1 MYLPIWTLKAVLHM
15 LFLNPYIQYNSCILV
30 MCTLLQFQ
38 QDTSWSYACYAP
50 GLIGLK
56 LPPWCSHEPLFFIR
70 SPKTHSPS
78 SQLIHKTKSKFEKK
92 LDVLFDVVIFISV
105 NTVQGWNIAK
115 VTFVMSFIANT
126 PKNSPWKFFYK
137 LLASFCIRVIW
148 FMYCFVWQKRI
159 NQFLLFHKV
168 GRYVT
173 IFVFQTVIWTMH
185 YSTRILATLI
195 HFNLDMLGLF
205 L

>member
-38 QDTSWSYACYAP
+38 QDTSWSYACCAP

-92 LDVLFDVVIFISV
+92 LDMLFVVVVFISV
-105 NTVQGWNIAK
+105 NSVQGCNITTA
-115 VTFVMSFIANT
+115 TFVVSFIAHT
-126 PKNSPWKFFYK
+126 KKMPLRNSF
-137 LLASFCIRVIW
+137 
-148 FMYCFVWQKRI
+148 I
-159 NQFLLFHKV
+159 NF
-168 GRYVT
+168 
-173 IFVFQTVIWTMH
+173 
-185 YSTRILATLI
+185 
-195 HFNLDMLGLF
+195 
-205 L
+205 